1 MLGWAEVLG
10 GLGEALMVV
19 EVEAEASGHHSANPV
34 HQGREG
40 SRARLRAQSGLE
52 GRLI

>member
-1 MLGWAEVLG
+1 MAVEDETEV
-10 GLGEALMVV
+10 
-19 EVEAEASGHHSANPV
+19 SGHHSANYE
-34 HQGREG
+34 HRGKEG